1 MTNNKSLSSIV
12 RQNLRWKVF
21 VMAILAILTADRSS
35 AQTTDITETPTATE
49 QASVAPTPVGEV
61 TPSIDTLKK
70 MSLEQLMNLDV
81 TSVSKQPQLYGEA
94 PAAIAVISN
103 EEIIRSGA
111 SSIPEALR
119 LADNLEVEQDSSS
132 GWNISARGFNVNLAN
147 KLLVMIDGRTVYT
160 PLYSGVY
167 WNAQDYLLEDID
179 RIEVVSGPGGTLWG
193 ANAVNGVINITSK
206 DAKDTQG
213 GYVETGGGTQLQDF
227 VGARYGG
234 TFAPDVYYRFYAKY
248 FDEGAE
254 TSSNGVS
261 SAQDSWNMG
270 QGGFRIDDEADS
282 RDKFTLQG
290 DIYNSF
296 LNVSTD
302 NQENFVGGNVLGR
315 WSRVI
320 SDDSNMSL
328 QLYFDR
334 TYADEPVGA
343 ETTFGYALD
352 TYDLDFQH
360 HFSLDAGNQLTWG
373 LGYRFTHD
381 VVQNVAALSFL
392 PATLDQQLF
401 SVFAQDEIELGR
413 DLFLTAGSKVEHNDY
428 TGFEFEPSV
437 HLKWDLAEKQM
448 FWAAVS
454 RAVRMPSRIDTDVSV
469 PPLLEGGS
477 DFLSE
482 TLVAY
487 EMGYRAQLTG
497 EWVASLSTFFNN
509 YDDLRSLSPTPR
521 TIYPITIANGL
532 AGQTYGLEF
541 TTDYQVSGRW
551 QLHAGYD
558 LLHEN
563 IWVKPGQTDIDNGT
577 EDAADPQNQAFLR
590 SSMDLPGNLE
600 LDPVLRWVD
609 AIYNLNGAT
618 PIVAVPSYLEMDARL
633 GWRPV
638 KNLELSVT
646 GQNLLQPYHV
656 EFVSGEEISRSVYGK
671 VALQF

>member
-1 MTNNKSLSSIV
+1 
-12 RQNLRWKVF
+12 
-21 VMAILAILTADRSS
+21 
-35 AQTTDITETPTATE
+35 
-49 QASVAPTPVGEV
+49 
-61 TPSIDTLKK
+61 
-70 MSLEQLMNLDV
+70 MSLEELMNVDV
-81 TSVSKQPQLYGEA
+81 TSVSRKPEPYEEA
-94 PAAIAVISN
+94 PASIDVITN
-103 EEIIRSGA
+103 DEIIRSGA

-132 GWNISARGFNVNLAN
+132 GWNISARGFNVDLAN

-193 ANAVNGVINITSK
+193 ANAVNGVINILSK

-213 GYVETGGGTQLQDF
+213 AYVETGSGTQLQDF
-227 VGARYGG
+227 AGARYGG
-234 TFAPDVYYRFYAKY
+234 TLAPDVYYRFYAKY
-248 FDEGAE
+248 FNEGAE
-254 TSSNGVS
+254 TLSGGVS
-261 SAQDSWNMG
+261 SAQDAWNMG
-270 QGGFRIDDEADS
+270 QGGFRIDDEADP

-290 DIYNSF
+290 DLYNSF
-296 LNVSTD
+296 LDVTPGGDIPAGS
-302 NQENFVGGNVLGR
+302 QENFAGGNVLGR

-334 TYADEPVGA
+334 TYADEPAGA
-343 ETTFGYALD
+343 GTTFGDALD

-401 SVFAQDEIELGR
+401 SVFAQDEIELGS

-428 TGFEFEPSV
+428 TGFEFEPSAR
-437 HLKWDLAEKQM
+437 LKWDLADKQM
-448 FWAAVS
+448 LWAAVS
-454 RAVRMPSRIDTDVSV
+454 RAVRMPSRIDTDVSI
-469 PPLLEGGS
+469 PFTLEGDS

-487 EMGYRAQLTG
+487 ELGYRAQLTG
-497 EWVASLSTFFNN
+497 EWAASLSTFFNN
-509 YDDLRSLSPTPR
+509 YDDLRSLSPTPGGLLG
-521 TIYPITIANGL
+521 YLPITIANGL
-532 AGQTYGLEF
+532 AGQTGGAEL
-541 TTDYQVSGRW
+541 TTDYQVLEGWR
-551 QLHAGYD
+551 LHAGYD
-558 LLHEN
+558 LLLEN
-563 IWVKPGQTDIDNGT
+563 IWVKPGQTDIDNGL
-577 EDAADPQNQAFLR
+577 EDTTDPKNQVFLR

-600 LDPVLRWVD
+600 FDPAFRWVD
-609 AIYNLNGAT
+609 AIYGSGNANAPT
-618 PIVAVPSYLEMDARL
+618 VPAYAELDARL

-638 KNLELSVT
+638 KGLELSVT
-646 GQNLLQPYHV
+646 GQNLLQPYHI
-656 EFVSGEEISRSVYGK
+656 EYGSGEEIARSVYGK
-671 VALQF
+671 ISCEF